1 MRREIFEKVLLSLYP
16 KTKFSVKEYEVHERF
31 DMVKDGEF
39 IKCEPSIFVTIET
52 NKEIE
57 PEDLSSDGTNNITD
71 EVCKFTGKEFNIY
84 KI

>member
-31 DMVKDGEF
+31 DMGKDGEF